1 MLKNGINNIYIYG
14 TIFLKTLANIF
25 LQYLKWLK
33 IDLFFINLYELQII
47 FSFNFF

>member
-25 LQYLKWLK
+25 LQWLK
-33 IDLFFINLYELQII
+33 FDLFFINLYELQII